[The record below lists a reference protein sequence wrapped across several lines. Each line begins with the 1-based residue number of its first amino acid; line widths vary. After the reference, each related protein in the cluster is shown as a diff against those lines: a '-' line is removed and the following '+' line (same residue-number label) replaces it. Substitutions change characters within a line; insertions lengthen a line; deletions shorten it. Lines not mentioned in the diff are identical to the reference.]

1 MKKARDIHR
10 ILENVDLTINA
21 DADKEVLERVLGAG
35 RESTASVS
43 QRNARRI
50 LTRAG
55 LWRLA
60 AAAVVIVAIGAG
72 IYSAFNRQLDPK
84 PSVSVI
90 TSPPTGPTE
99 DVVGQEIVKPSEPKD
114 SVGRTGDM
122 DGQESRTTATMGDLT
137 LAQQVARSSAIV
149 RATLEE
155 VTDECSRW
163 RVKRV
168 LFGDV
173 DNATV
178 DLIYFPVGVGA
189 DSMQN
194 WKRAL
199 EDAVGRN
206 LTTEEIWEEFRRIHP
221 GWPTLGKEIILFLQE
236 RGRGCSYQGAAYDV
250 PALNSLDDFEQRLL
264 GVIESGEYK
273 SESGGVIPNL

>member
-1 MKKARDIHR
+1 
-10 ILENVDLTINA
+10 V
-21 DADKEVLERVLGAG
+21 
-35 RESTASVS
+35 
-43 QRNARRI
+43 
-50 LTRAG
+50 
-55 LWRLA
+55 
-60 AAAVVIVAIGAG
+60 AVVIAAIGAG

-84 PSVSVI
+84 PDASVV
-90 TSPPTGPTE
+90 TSPATGPTE
-99 DVVGQEIVKPSEPKD
+99 DVVGQEIVKPSEPKS
-114 SVGRTGDM
+114 SVARTGDM
-122 DGQESRTTATMGDLT
+122 EGRESGTTATMGDLT

-173 DNATV
+173 DKATV
-178 DLIYFPVGVGA
+178 DLIYFPVGVHSI

-236 RGRGCSYQGAAYDV
+236 RDQGYSYQGAAYDV

-264 GVIESGEYK
+264 GVIESGQYK

>member
-10 ILENVDLTINA
+10 ILENVDLTVNA
-21 DADKEVLERVLGAG
+21 DADKKVLERVLGAG

-50 LTRAG
+50 LTQAG

-72 IYSAFNRQLDPK
+72 IYSAFNRQLNPK
-84 PSVSVI
+84 PSTSVI
-90 TSPPTGPTE
+90 TSPATGPTE
-99 DVVGQEIVKPSEPKD
+99 DVVGQEIVKLSEPKD

-122 DGQESRTTATMGDLT
+122 DGQESRTTATMGELS
-137 LAQQVARSSAIV
+137 LAQRVARSSAIV

-168 LFGDV
+168 LFGAV
-173 DNATV
+173 DRATV
-178 DLIYFPVGVGA
+178 DLLHFPVGVGA

-236 RGRGCSYQGAAYDV
+236 RGQGYSYQGAAYDV

-273 SESGGVIPNL
+273 SESGGVIPQL

>member
-10 ILENVDLTINA
+10 ILENVDLTVNA
-21 DADKEVLERVLGAG
+21 DADKEVLERVLVAG

-50 LTRAG
+50 LAQAG

-72 IYSAFNRQLDPK
+72 IYSAFNRQLDSK
-84 PSVSVI
+84 PDVSVVA
-90 TSPPTGPTE
+90 SPATGPTE
-99 DVVGQEIVKPSEPKD
+99 DIVGQEIVKPGEPKG
-114 SVGRTGDM
+114 SVARMGDM
-122 DGQESRTTATMGDLT
+122 DGRKSGKAATIGDLS

-173 DNATV
+173 DKATV
-178 DLIYFPVGVGA
+178 DLIYFPVGVRA

-194 WKRAL
+194 WKRTL

-206 LTTEEIWEEFRRIHP
+206 LTTEEIWEEFRRIRP

-236 RGRGCSYQGAAYDV
+236 RGQGYSYQGAVYDV
-250 PALNSLDDFEQRLL
+250 PALNSIDDFEHRLL

-273 SESGGVIPNL
+273 SESGGVIPQL